1 MLIKWRNEGA
11 DALSTVDKMK
21 ILECSGGGVNE

>member
-11 DALSTVDKMK
+11 DALSTVDKMGMF
-21 ILECSGGGVNE
+21 EYSGGGVNE